1 MDAYETQ
8 AIRIIRKAIDNK
20 VLPQNEAQ
28 DLLELFREEAGEHS
42 PCYAYNNLEGDL
54 QSIVA
59 NGAVK
64 KQIDYK
70 LFQSIYITPK
80 ELF

>member
-64 KQIDYK
+64 K
-70 LFQSIYITPK
+70 TN
-80 ELF
+80 